1 MAVNV
6 SSYQFQNKE
15 FVPNINKILKE
26 TAAPA
31 SMLEL
36 EVTESLFINKK
47 LDVITKLDQLRQLG
61 ILIAIDDF
69 GTGYSSMSYLKQ
81 LPVDILKIDKTFIDD
96 IENDNESCRITQAI
110 ITLSH
115 ILGKTVVAECVE
127 TFGQL

>member
-1 MAVNV
+1 MNV
-6 SSYQFQNKE
+6 SNYQFQNKE

-36 EVTESLFINKK
+36 EVTESLFINKD
-47 LDVITKLDQLRQLG
+47 LDIITKLDQLRQLG

-81 LPVDILKIDKTFIDD
+81 LPVDILKIDKSFIDD
-96 IENDNESCRITQAI
+96 IENDNESCRIT
-110 ITLSH
+110 
-115 ILGKTVVAECVE
+115 
-127 TFGQL
+127 